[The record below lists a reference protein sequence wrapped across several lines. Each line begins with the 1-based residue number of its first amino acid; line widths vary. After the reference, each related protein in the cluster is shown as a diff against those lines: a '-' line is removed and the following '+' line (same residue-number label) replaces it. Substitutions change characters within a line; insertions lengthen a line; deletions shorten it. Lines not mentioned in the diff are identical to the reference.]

1 MKVRIPM
8 ILLSLLLSMLFIVAT
23 APAMSNNLDE
33 TELSQPKVT
42 DSTIPTYSNSTIP
55 SAEADE
61 ITTKPTEVVG
71 IIETEPSTE
80 PTVLETEPII
90 EEAFSLTDEEKDML
104 LRIGMCE
111 AGGEGCTECIAFV
124 MLTVLNRVES
134 DDFRDTIDGV
144 LHEKNQFTPV
154 ATGWFYNVT
163 PNKRCYEALELVM
176 SGWDESQGALF
187 FESCK
192 GESWHSR
199 NLEFLFQHCNTR
211 FYK

>member
-1 MKVRIPM
+1 
-8 ILLSLLLSMLFIVAT
+8 MLFIVAT

-42 DSTIPTYSNSTIP
+42 DSTIPTYSNPTVP
-55 SAEADE
+55 SAGVDE
-61 ITTKPTEVVG
+61 TTTKPTEVVG

-124 MLTVLNRVES
+124 TADNS
-134 DDFRDTIDGV
+134 
-144 LHEKNQFTPV
+144 
-154 ATGWFYNVT
+154 
-163 PNKRCYEALELVM
+163 
-176 SGWDESQGALF
+176 
-187 FESCK
+187 
-192 GESWHSR
+192 
-199 NLEFLFQHCNTR
+199 
-211 FYK
+211 